1 MIPLLLT
8 MLALPFAAAVTL
20 VLLAPPRE
28 SARWIALAGSL
39 ATLVPALALAGA
51 VFGAGGN
58 VKSSSAVAPRFV
70 TEVNWFEYAQANGD
84 PISVD
89 ILLGVDRIGLVMSLA
104 TILVT
109 ACCVLASW
117 SRPIANAPW
126 FYAAMLSLEGA
137 ALGQFAAFD
146 LISFYALF
154 EFTLVPL
161 YFLIAMWGDVNGAV
175 MARRSFVYLFTMS
188 VFMFAG
194 LALLASSVA
203 AAGLKTPCS
212 IPAISAWLADHPL
225 DPNVEIAAFC
235 LIAIGVLA
243 KTPMAPLHTWLPGA
257 HAASPTAA
265 NALFAGILLKPFGL
279 LRICLPLFPMA
290 SVLVGVP
297 VIGALSV
304 VAIVYGSLCAVA
316 QTDLKRL
323 LAYSSV
329 AHMGACTLGLVALN
343 AEGITGGVILMVAH
357 GIVTAGLFLLFGAL
371 CDGYGVRELGA
382 FGGIAAKLPALA
394 TLLTLL
400 VMASVGLPGLAVFPG
415 EFLAILGMFKTSWP
429 LAVIA
434 GTGVVLSAW
443 YLLSAL
449 ARVAFGPPRGLT
461 ETPGGARDLV
471 GPELLGA
478 GLLGVACVVLGV
490 YPQML
495 VEAIRP
501 DVDRLA
507 ALYSDGQNSADPVA
521 IIEPNAAI
529 KPLAII
535 LPSTTR

>member
-51 VFGAGGN
+51 VFAAGGN
-58 VKSSSAVAPRFV
+58 IKSSSAVAPRFV
-70 TEVNWFEYAQANGD
+70 TEVNWFEYAQAEGS

-109 ACCVLASW
+109 TCCVLASW

-146 LISFYALF
+146 LVSFYALF

-161 YFLIAMWGDVNGAV
+161 YFLIALWGDVNGAV
-175 MARRSFVYLFTMS
+175 MAKRSFVYLFTMS

-194 LALLASSVA
+194 LALLVSSVA
-203 AAGLKTPCS
+203 AAGLKEPCS

-225 DPNVEIAAFC
+225 DHNVEIAAFC

-243 KTPMAPLHTWLPGA
+243 KTPTAPLHTWLPGA

-279 LRICLPLFPMA
+279 VRICLPLFPMA

-329 AHMGACTLGLVALN
+329 AHMGACTLGLLALN
-343 AEGITGGVILMVAH
+343 AEGITGGIILMVAH

-382 FGGIAAKLPALA
+382 FGGIAAKLPAMA

-449 ARVAFGPPRGLT
+449 ARVAFGPPRGLA

-490 YPQML
+490 CPQML

-501 DVDRLA
+501 DVDSLA
-507 ALYSDGQNSADPVA
+507 ALYSDGKNSAESIA